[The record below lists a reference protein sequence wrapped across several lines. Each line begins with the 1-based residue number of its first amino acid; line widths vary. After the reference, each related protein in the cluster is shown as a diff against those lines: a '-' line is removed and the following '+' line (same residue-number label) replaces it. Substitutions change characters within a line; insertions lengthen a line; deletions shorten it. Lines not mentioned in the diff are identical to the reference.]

1 MAEQTEIL
9 HLPNATTTM
18 RCFRGSQGG
27 RPAIVFMHGLLGDG
41 HQWDRL
47 DTPCR
52 PRDYADAYYI
62 DYHFEQRRASALTF
76 RELVQETVA
85 MLEAGP
91 GLNHPQLALV
101 GSSFGG
107 HMALYLDAFRLA
119 APRQLILFAPGG
131 TREAASRRGL
141 LKAHRNI
148 DKIIDVSFERIFS
161 DPSVA
166 RDPNIQAMIREY
178 RRKID
183 PLRREYARNIISLSR
198 AMRESVLSLDDLARI
213 RAETLLVWGR
223 RDIVTPPEICDLMAQ
238 RLPDV
243 RVAWTDS
250 GHAAH
255 VECAEQSSQLLRD
268 FCLGTGS
275 YSRQPGLA
283 AAIA

>member
-1 MAEQTEIL
+1 MTQHAEIL
-9 HLPNATTTM
+9 HLPDATTTM
-18 RCFRGSQGG
+18 RCFRGSSGG

-47 DTPCR
+47 DTPWR

-62 DYHFEQRRASALTF
+62 DYHFERRRASPLTF
-76 RELVQETVA
+76 RELVSETVA
-85 MLEAGP
+85 MLTAGP
-91 GLNHPQLALV
+91 GLDHPHLALV

-119 APRQLILFAPGG
+119 APHQLMLFAPGG

-141 LKAHRNI
+141 LKSHRNI

-183 PLRREYARNIISLSR
+183 PLRREYARNVISLSR

-213 RAETLLVWGR
+213 RAKTLLVWGKN
-223 RDIVTPPEICDLMAQ
+223 DIVTPPEICDLMAK

-243 RVAWTDS
+243 QVAWTNS

-255 VECAEQSSQLLRD
+255 VECAEESSRLIRD
-268 FCLGTGS
+268 FCLAIGQYANQS
-275 YSRQPGLA
+275 SLA
-283 AAIA
+283 AASA

>member
-1 MAEQTEIL
+1 MAEQPEIL

-85 MLEAGP
+85 MLKAGP

-119 APRQLILFAPGG
+119 TPRQLILFAPGG
-131 TREAASRRGL
+131 TRRRNSLCMRISASDSRTGSGASSRRSVM
-141 LKAHRNI
+141 RTYNT
-148 DKIIDVSFERIFS
+148 E
-161 DPSVA
+161 PS
-166 RDPNIQAMIREY
+166 
-178 RRKID
+178 RR
-183 PLRREYARNIISLSR
+183 
-198 AMRESVLSLDDLARI
+198 MRELA
-213 RAETLLVWGR
+213 
-223 RDIVTPPEICDLMAQ
+223 
-238 RLPDV
+238 
-243 RVAWTDS
+243 
-250 GHAAH
+250 
-255 VECAEQSSQLLRD
+255 
-268 FCLGTGS
+268 
-275 YSRQPGLA
+275 LA
-283 AAIA
+283 

>member
-1 MAEQTEIL
+1 MACNAENL
-9 HLPNATTTM
+9 HFPGSTTTM
-18 RCFRGSQGG
+18 RCFRGAQAG
-27 RPAIVFMHGLLGDG
+27 RPAIVFLHGLLGDG

-47 DTPCR
+47 DIPCR

-62 DYHFEQRRASALTF
+62 DYHFEQRRACPLSF
-76 RELVQETVA
+76 RELVGDTVR
-85 MLEAGP
+85 MLSAGP
-91 GLNHPQLALV
+91 GLDHPHLALV

-119 APRQLILFAPGG
+119 HPQQLILFAPGG
-131 TREAASRRGL
+131 TREAASQRGL
-141 LKAHRNI
+141 LKSHRNI

-166 RDPNIQAMIREY
+166 RDPGIQEMIREY

-183 PLRREYARNIISLSR
+183 PLRRDFARNVISLSR
-198 AMRESVLSLDDLARI
+198 AMKESVLSLDDLARV

-223 RDIVTPPEICDLMAQ
+223 NDIVTPPEICNLMAQ
-238 RLPDV
+238 RLRDV

-255 VECAEQSSQLLRD
+255 VECAEESSRLVRE
-268 FCLGTGS
+268 FCLSTGR
-275 YSRQPGLA
+275 YARETALTA
-283 AAIA
+283 V